1 MQKNLCIL
9 LTMHYLVHAFMQ
21 FPEFIWYS
29 YSFFKDSHMGNG
41 ITGSLDLKSVA
52 GSLVIG
58 LIAVFGLGWMSGSTF
73 AALPFPVLSLLS
85 GYILSG
91 MVAGL
96 LSKGETI
103 SEPVISSVIV
113 SLALYFFL
121 PGLNLQGFAEI
132 HPENIL
138 LIGLN
143 GIMLS
148 FAGAWAGEMLQ
159 GTMESASEAQHLE
172 WGWVLAGTILG
183 VMVSILVSTLLI
195 IFLGFV
201 FTPLMIAFV
210 IGLFITGFLIGYR
223 SAGVTIMEAALAG
236 LFTLVINVDIL
247 TLALVPPGFD
257 EIMIA
262 LILGGMLSMIGA
274 WIGEKVQG

>member
-1 MQKNLCIL
+1 
-9 LTMHYLVHAFMQ
+9 MHYLVRSFMQ

-41 ITGSLDLKSVA
+41 IIGSLDLKSVA

-58 LIAVFGLGWMSGSTF
+58 LIAVFGLGWVSGSTF

-85 GYILSG
+85 GFILSG

-96 LSKGETI
+96 LSKDETI
-103 SEPVISSVIV
+103 AEPVISSVIV
-113 SLALYFFL
+113 SLALYYFL
-121 PGLNLQGFAEI
+121 PGLNLQGFADI
-132 HPENIL
+132 HPEHIL

-159 GTMESASEAQHLE
+159 GTMESASEVKHLE

-262 LILGGMLSMIGA
+262 LILGGVLSMIGA

>member
-1 MQKNLCIL
+1 
-9 LTMHYLVHAFMQ
+9 
-21 FPEFIWYS
+21 
-29 YSFFKDSHMGNG
+29 MGNG

>member
-1 MQKNLCIL
+1 M
-9 LTMHYLVHAFMQ
+9 
-21 FPEFIWYS
+21 S
-29 YSFFKDSHMGNG
+29 NG
-41 ITGSLDLKSVA
+41 VTGSLDLKSVA
-52 GSLVIG
+52 GSLIIG
-58 LIAVFGLGWMSGSTF
+58 LIAVFGLGWMSGTTF

-85 GYILSG
+85 GFILTG

-113 SLALYFFL
+113 SIALYFFL
-121 PGLNLQGFAEI
+121 PGLNLQGFADI
-132 HPENIL
+132 HPEHIL

-159 GTMESASEAQHLE
+159 GTMETAEEVKHLE

-195 IFLGFV
+195 IVLGFE
-201 FTPLMIAFV
+201 FTPLLIAFV
-210 IGLFITGFLIGYR
+210 IGLFLTGFLIGYR

-257 EIMIA
+257 EIMLA
-262 LILGGMLSMIGA
+262 LILGGVLSMIGA
-274 WIGEKVQG
+274 WVGEKIQG

>member
-1 MQKNLCIL
+1 
-9 LTMHYLVHAFMQ
+9 
-21 FPEFIWYS
+21 
-29 YSFFKDSHMGNG
+29 MGNG

-58 LIAVFGLGWMSGSTF
+58 LIAVFGLGWVSGSTF

-85 GYILSG
+85 GFILSG

-96 LSKGETI
+96 LSKDETI
-103 SEPVISSVIV
+103 AEPVISSVIV
-113 SLALYFFL
+113 SLALYYFL
-121 PGLNLQGFAEI
+121 PGLNLQGFADI
-132 HPENIL
+132 HPEHIL

-159 GTMESASEAQHLE
+159 GTMEGNSEVKHLE

-257 EIMIA
+257 EIMFA
-262 LILGGMLSMIGA
+262 LILGGVLSMIGA